1 MRPSRPRQDRAVGRQ
16 ERVSRG
22 PRGGARSYGR
32 PHETDH
38 HRPHRPALG
47 GDARSAAGC
56 ALGFLALALALDTAA
71 GSLSAARAGLWAGLA
86 VLVLAVLVPP
96 RVTAGDGWLSVRGA
110 LRTRTVRTD
119 TLVAVRQHQGPGAH
133 LLLYDAFGHRVQVDP
148 RTLIANPLLWHLLG
162 KRPPLRERGVLRH
175 GSQVLAHLGDAVD
188 GPRARAV
195 FRVSGMA

>member
-1 MRPSRPRQDRAVGRQ
+1 MKRTTTGRTDRRWA
-16 ERVSRG
+16 
-22 PRGGARSYGR
+22 
-32 PHETDH
+32 
-38 HRPHRPALG
+38 

-148 RTLIANPLLWHLLG
+148 RTLIANPLLWHLLEAG
-162 KRPPLRERGVLRH
+162 AHRSRERGVLRH